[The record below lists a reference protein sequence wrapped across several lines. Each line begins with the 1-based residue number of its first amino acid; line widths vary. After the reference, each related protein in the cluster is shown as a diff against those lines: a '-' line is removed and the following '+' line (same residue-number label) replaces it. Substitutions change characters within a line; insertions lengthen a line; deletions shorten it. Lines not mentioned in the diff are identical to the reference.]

1 MCWPGQPVATVLT
14 SLLAMYVEASAVV
27 YLAFMFPLFTAPYVV
42 RQRRKLNRLPALRET
57 NHKLCLCVKELAVEN
72 EQLEAL
78 NTKVESQVSRLGD
91 AEEQLMRIAESQGSD
106 AIMFRDMVSE
116 NGRILREMRALQE
129 SVIIGEMMKAIMN
142 SDQSRDFNIDENEM
156 EQLFMRLRAI
166 NGIYLD
172 EDELR
177 SRFRSA
183 KTNSIKTIVD
193 ITKELLQQ
201 DRLQIVR
208 NAENEKSLFV

>member
-1 MCWPGQPVATVLT
+1 
-14 SLLAMYVEASAVV
+14 MYVEASSVV
-27 YLAFMFPLFTAPYVV
+27 YLAFIIPIFTAPYVV
-42 RQRRKLNRLPALRET
+42 RQRRKINQLPALRET
-57 NHKLCLCVKELAVEN
+57 NNKMVHCVKALAVEN

-78 NTKVESQVSRLGD
+78 RTKVSSQVCRLGD
-91 AEEQLMRIAESQGSD
+91 AEEQLMRIAESQGSNV
-106 AIMFRDMVSE
+106 IMFRDMVSE

-129 SVIIGEMMKAIMN
+129 SAIIAEMMNAIMN

-183 KTNSIKTIVD
+183 KTKSIKTIVD
-193 ITKELLQQ
+193 ITKELMQQ
-201 DRLQIVR
+201 DQLQIVR
-208 NAENEKSLFV
+208 NAEHRNLV